1 MKANSLRSPLRIS
14 RLNPDFVSIL
24 LVTIVWMAMLV
35 LINPIGNF
43 PLNDDWA
50 YGWTVKMLLETGE
63 YQLSDW
69 TATNLL
75 SQVVWGAIFCLPFG
89 FSFTVLRVSTLVLG
103 LLGVLA
109 SYGLLR
115 ELTGNFQLALLGA
128 SVIALNPVYFSS
140 SNSFNSDVPSF
151 SFAILSLYFIVR
163 GLRLNSNLEVLAGIL
178 ISFIAILNRQ
188 SSIVITASFGL
199 AYLAKKGLKIK
210 NFTVAFLPTITGLL
224 LQAGYSHWLNSVN
237 ETPALY
243 GFQIKNLLETFSKG
257 LVTVALTY
265 LENAIIILV
274 YLGLFL
280 FPFLIV
286 CLADRFKSLSF
297 RNRRL
302 DLLVILLFLASG
314 TVLVLQG
321 RQMPFVGN
329 TLETFGVGP
338 EAFDGYSSSLN
349 AGGEAIWNR
358 TWELLTLIGFIGAAV
373 IILYLI
379 PAFLDLTT
387 RWKEDTSDQGWLPIL
402 AISAAFIYFVVIGGL
417 NKQYWFDRY
426 LLFLMPILMML
437 IIVLSKD
444 SLGEKLPSG
453 MAFTASALLLVYG
466 SFTVAATHDYLL
478 WNRVRWQALNSLIE
492 DSKVLPEQ
500 IYGGFEF
507 NGWHFAN
514 RLETCEP
521 QQSNIDRRVKVD
533 WSSFTCLW
541 GENTGRFKYLYKLRF
556 ITESGWMVKQQYSFR
571 RWLLGDGTLY
581 VLEQRK

>member
-1 MKANSLRSPLRIS
+1 M
-14 RLNPDFVSIL
+14 NPDFVSIL

-210 NFTVAFLPTITGLL
+210 NFTVAFLP
-224 LQAGYSHWLNSVN
+224 
-237 ETPALY
+237 
-243 GFQIKNLLETFSKG
+243 
-257 LVTVALTY
+257 
-265 LENAIIILV
+265 
-274 YLGLFL
+274 
-280 FPFLIV
+280 
-286 CLADRFKSLSF
+286 
-297 RNRRL
+297 
-302 DLLVILLFLASG
+302 
-314 TVLVLQG
+314 
-321 RQMPFVGN
+321 
-329 TLETFGVGP
+329 
-338 EAFDGYSSSLN
+338 
-349 AGGEAIWNR
+349 
-358 TWELLTLIGFIGAAV
+358 
-373 IILYLI
+373 
-379 PAFLDLTT
+379 
-387 RWKEDTSDQGWLPIL
+387 
-402 AISAAFIYFVVIGGL
+402 
-417 NKQYWFDRY
+417 
-426 LLFLMPILMML
+426 
-437 IIVLSKD
+437 
-444 SLGEKLPSG
+444 
-453 MAFTASALLLVYG
+453 
-466 SFTVAATHDYLL
+466 
-478 WNRVRWQALNSLIE
+478 
-492 DSKVLPEQ
+492 
-500 IYGGFEF
+500 
-507 NGWHFAN
+507 
-514 RLETCEP
+514 
-521 QQSNIDRRVKVD
+521 
-533 WSSFTCLW
+533 
-541 GENTGRFKYLYKLRF
+541 
-556 ITESGWMVKQQYSFR
+556 
-571 RWLLGDGTLY
+571 
-581 VLEQRK
+581 